1 MNQNI
6 PVIII
11 PAYNERSVIARTL
24 TPIYPGIEGGD
35 FSIVLAVNGTTDDTV
50 DFVKQTF
57 PKVNCLDIEI
67 GSKTNAINEAE
78 KLNVGFPR
86 VYMDA
91 DVVLTLK
98 GIKSLIDRLA
108 STKQPLL
115 AAPKA
120 EMDFSHSSFLVKAF
134 YQAWFKTKFY
144 TEQGFGGGVYGLNE
158 AARSNFER
166 FPKII
171 ADDGFIREVVC
182 SSQHSIVNECISI
195 VSAPRDI
202 RSLIKIKSRSKL
214 GNMELKKKGLIKNA
228 PLTGKRFEQSPS
240 LIEFIVYGV
249 VNVIATKFAQRSLS
263 SLESYTW
270 QKDSSSR
277 EVE

>member
-6 PVIII
+6 PAIII
-11 PAYNERSVIARTL
+11 PAYNERNVIARTL
-24 TPIYPGIEGGD
+24 TPIYPGVESED

-57 PKVNCLDIEI
+57 PKVICLDIEI

-78 KLNVGFPR
+78 KLDVGFPR

-91 DVVLTLK
+91 DVVVTLK

-108 STKQPLL
+108 STEQPLL
-115 AAPKA
+115 TAPKA
-120 EMDFSHSSFLVKAF
+120 EMDFSHSSYLVKAF
-134 YQAWFKTKFY
+134 YQAWFKTRFY
-144 TEQGFGGGVYGLNE
+144 TEQGFGGGVYGLNK

-182 SSQHSIVNECISI
+182 SSQHSIANECISI

-214 GNMELKKKGLIKNA
+214 GNIELKEKGLVKNA
-228 PLTGKRFEQSPS
+228 PLTGGRFSQSPNF
-240 LIEFIVYGV
+240 IEFVVYGV
-249 VNVIATKFAQRSLS
+249 VNVIATKIAKSSLS
-263 SLESYTW
+263 SLENYSW
-270 QKDSSSR
+270 QKDNSSR